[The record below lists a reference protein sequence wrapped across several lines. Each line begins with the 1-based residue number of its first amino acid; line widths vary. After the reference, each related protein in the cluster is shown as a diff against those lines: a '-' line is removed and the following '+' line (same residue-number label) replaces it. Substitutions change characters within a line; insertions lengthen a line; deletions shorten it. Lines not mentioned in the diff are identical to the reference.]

1 MNLRNT
7 IRIVVGTALACAGG
21 MAWAEDLVRIKVS
34 EAGLQ
39 SLTYRGV
46 EYCDPGAAGAVGFTG
61 AGAKP
66 RAARQEDA
74 VAFVTTPTSVK
85 VDGTTVTQTYP
96 WGTFV
101 VAYEAN
107 GADLTVT
114 ATLRNTS
121 GKGLEG
127 WLANVLQLNDR
138 LVFRGGNDP
147 HGVSLNMQWCYYFEL
162 NAGARNEYQH
172 SSQNY
177 PHVYWWVDYAAPF
190 DKQAVKVMFA
200 DLTGT
205 WDTGVGRVKTDKGDR
220 WPVFVAARA
229 WEMAP
234 PGKVQQNT
242 VKVAIRFRDQD
253 PELRPIVDELY
264 ARAKAA
270 KKPEKVAQ
278 AKLARPGLP
287 PVLDEERPLDAAL
300 EPLPAELELEERP
313 LDDTLEP
320 LPAELE
326 LEERPADAAGKAPG
340 QSPELEAQARLEQ
353 AAAWAAFNAAYK
365 KSLPSALEACAD
377 GYEAWGRYNWRE
389 VLWTDRRAIGAFFA
403 CPDAATSTNNPN
415 GWLKDPSGVDTTTP
429 EGRDAFAKR
438 LLEYVDSSI
447 EVLKQAGAQ
456 GLIWWDLEGHRYP
469 QPHITW
475 VGDPR
480 VLDPEHPHYEVYAPE
495 LNTPVEYN
503 GQTMPLVDAC
513 FRKWKDAGLKTGIT
527 LRPQVMTY
535 ARPVPVDQARARVEA
550 AQQRVKAAQDKLA
563 QAQDSAEAVILED
576 RRPVEAAEQE
586 LKQSQTELARAQDSL
601 EKAKLGAQ
609 PAGQSYE
616 NGGREMLPK
625 AKYAH
630 ERWGCTLFYV
640 DSISGVFGYWD
651 MDAAARAL
659 PDCLFLPEWAT
670 ARSFRCSNQLSI
682 SWMTG
687 YWQGVPAEIQAAWPD
702 AFVAMF
708 HLDYGG
714 IAAGSNEAARANL
727 VTAVKRGNPPVFD
740 CFYNNTD
747 AIKAI
752 SGVYAETG
760 VKHTPLAK
768 NLFVPATADQTVT
781 LTLTA
786 TDEDGD
792 ALSFV
797 ILGPPVHG
805 TLGAIDAETGNV
817 TYTPTP
823 GWQGT
828 DRFTFKAV
836 DATGLN
842 SNRGAITVE
851 VK

>member
-7 IRIVVGTALACAGG
+7 IRMVVGAALACAAG

-138 LVFRGGNDP
+138 LVFRPGGGP
-147 HGVSLNMQWCYYFEL
+147 HGVSPNMQWCYYFEL

-253 PELRPIVDELY
+253 PELRPIVDKLY
-264 ARAKAA
+264 AQAKGA
-270 KKPEKVAQ
+270 KKPEKAVRAEP
-278 AKLARPGLP
+278 ARASLP
-287 PVLDEERPLDAAL
+287 PVLDEGGPSDAAL

-353 AAAWAAFNAAYK
+353 AAAWAAFNAAYQ
-365 KSLPSALEACAD
+365 KSFPSALDVCAD
-377 GYEAWGRYNWRE
+377 GYEAWGRYNRRE
-389 VLWTDRRAIGAFFA
+389 VTWTDRRPIGAYFG
-403 CPDAATSTNNPN
+403 CRDGATSAKNPN
-415 GWLKDPSGVDTTTP
+415 GWFKDPQGVDTTTP
-429 EGRDAFAKR
+429 QGRQAFAKR
-438 LLEYVDSSI
+438 LLAEIDASI
-447 EVLKQAGAQ
+447 DVLKQAGAQ
-456 GLIWWDLEGHRYP
+456 GVIWWDLEGHRYP
-469 QPHITW
+469 QPLTW
-475 VGDPR
+475 IGDPR
-480 VLDPEHPHYEVYAPE
+480 VLDPRHPHYKVFAPE
-495 LNTPVEYN
+495 LDTPVEYN
-503 GQTMPLVDAC
+503 GQTMPVVDAC
-513 FRKWKDAGLKTGIT
+513 FRKWKDAGLKTGLTI
-527 LRPQVMTY
+527 RPQVLTY

-576 RRPVEAAEQE
+576 RRPAAAAEKE

-601 EKAKLGAQ
+601 EKAKLGAM
-609 PAGQSYE
+609 PNGQSYH
-616 NGGREMLPK
+616 NGHKETLPK
-625 AKYAH
+625 AKYARD
-630 ERWGCTLFYV
+630 RWGCTLFYV
-640 DSISGVFGYWD
+640 DSISGVFGYWA
-651 MDAAARAL
+651 MDAAAREL
-659 PDCLFLPEWAT
+659 KDCLFLPEWAT
-670 ARSFRCSNQLSI
+670 ARSYRCSNQLSI
-682 SWMTG
+682 TWMTG
-687 YWQGVPAEIQAAWPD
+687 YRQGLPAEIQAAWPD
-702 AFVAMF
+702 AFCAMF

-714 IAAGSNEAARANL
+714 MAAGKNDAARADL
-727 VTAVKRGNPPVFD
+727 VTAVKRGNLPIFD
-740 CFYNNTD
+740 CFYNNAD

-752 SGVYAETG
+752 SDVYAETG
-760 VKHTPLAK
+760 VKHAPLAK
-768 NLFVPATADQTVT
+768 DQLVPATADQPVAI
-781 LTLTA
+781 TLTA

-792 ALSFV
+792 TLSFA
-797 ILGPPVHG
+797 ILGPPARG
-805 TLGAIDAETGNV
+805 TLSALDAETGNV

-823 GWQGT
+823 GWKGT